1 MKSFDIVIA
10 GNGESA
16 LVCALSA
23 KNSYTNK
30 NLAIIKSDKNSS
42 IIEKILSSLS
52 EEFNSNLKIFYD
64 EIINKS
70 GNILNLVSGE
80 KIKFE
85 KLVIASGSKAIEP
98 PIDGIGK
105 KGVICSNNDPKCLKN
120 IEQEALNADNIV
132 IFGGGYVGVSIA
144 DDLLSLGKKIT
155 LIEKSKRLLPS
166 AFDSEIS
173 VRAKEI
179 IEERGGKVILD
190 AKVKNI
196 IGADSV
202 SAVRLNN
209 DEILD
214 CDYLIL
220 CCGTRPNTEL
230 AERLGLIF
238 DRDRGILVD
247 EFFRTSDKDI
257 FAFGECAAKFDFFTS
272 DLTNVLLHKAK
283 LEEAKLVGANLYSV
297 IFNRGK
303 IFDYLTSKKYL
314 RDNIKTELKHLEV
327 LNAPKDYIHLL

>member
-1 MKSFDIVIA
+1 MKTFDIVIA
-10 GNGESA
+10 GNGEPA

-23 KNSYTNK
+23 KNSYTQK
-30 NLAIIKSDKNSS
+30 NLAIIKNDKNNS
-42 IIEKILSSLS
+42 IVEKILSSLS
-52 EEFNSNLKIFYD
+52 EEFNSTLKIFYD

-85 KLVIASGSKAIEP
+85 KLVIASGSSAIEP
-98 PIDGIGK
+98 PLDGIGK
-105 KGVICSNNDPKCLKN
+105 KGVICADNNPKCLKN
-120 IEQEALNADNIV
+120 IEQDALAANNIV
-132 IFGGGYVGVSIA
+132 IFGGGYIGVSIA
-144 DDLLSLGKKIT
+144 DDLIRVGKKIT
-155 LIEKSKRLLPS
+155 LVEKSKRLLPS
-166 AFDSEIS
+166 AFDSDISIKAREILES
-173 VRAKEI
+173 L
-179 IEERGGKVILD
+179 GGRVILD

-196 IGADSV
+196 IGTNSV
-202 SAVRLNN
+202 SAVRLSN

-214 CDYLIL
+214 CDYLIF

-247 EFFRTSDKDI
+247 EFFRTSDKNI

-272 DLTNVLLHKAK
+272 DLSNVLLHKAK

-303 IFDYLTSKKYL
+303 IFDYLSNKEYL
-314 RDNIKTELKHLEV
+314 RDNIKTELKHLEM
-327 LNAPKDYIHLL
+327 LNEPKDYLHL

>member
-10 GNGESA
+10 GKGEPA

-23 KNSYTNK
+23 KNTYTQK
-30 NLAIIKSDKNSS
+30 KLAIIKNDKNNS

-52 EEFNSNLKIFYD
+52 EEYNSNLKIFYD
-64 EIINKS
+64 DIINKK
-70 GNILNLVSGE
+70 GNVLNLVSGE
-80 KIKFE
+80 KIQFE
-85 KLVIASGSKAIEP
+85 KLVIASGSSAIEP
-98 PIDGIGK
+98 PLDGIGK
-105 KGVICSNNDPKCLKN
+105 NGVSCVNNDPACLKDV
-120 IEQEALNADNIV
+120 EQKAIAAENIV

-144 DDLLSLGKKIT
+144 DDLIRIGKKIT
-155 LIEKSKRLLPS
+155 LVEKSKRLLPS

-173 VRAKEI
+173 VKVKEI
-179 IEERGGKVILD
+179 IENLGGRVILD
-190 AKVKNI
+190 VKVKNI
-196 IGADSV
+196 IGKNSA
-202 SAVRLNN
+202 SAVRLSN

-247 EFFRTSDKDI
+247 EFFRTSDKQV

-272 DLTNVLLHKAK
+272 DLTNVLLHQTK

-303 IFDYLTSKKYL
+303 ISDYLLNKKHL

-327 LNAPKDYIHLL
+327 LNEPKDYIPLL